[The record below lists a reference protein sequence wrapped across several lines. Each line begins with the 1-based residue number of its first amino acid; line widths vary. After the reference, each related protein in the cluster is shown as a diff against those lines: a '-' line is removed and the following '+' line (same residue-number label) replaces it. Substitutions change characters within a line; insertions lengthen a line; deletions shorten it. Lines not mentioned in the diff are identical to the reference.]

1 MANLILPPVPGYRAI
16 LAARVTLFYC
26 MDKTKATDGIGI
38 YPFSNNYR
46 HILLI
51 PVYHGS
57 MDFSQY
63 AAGNYLGIPRQ
74 VIRPLYTALLTYLVK
89 FSDILNDPDILGR
102 FNKVER
108 YLMYASVDMQNQMVE
123 AIKRLTYE
131 RIIATSNNAPATVS

>member
-1 MANLILPPVPGYRAI
+1 MAGLHIPPVPGYRAI

-26 MDKTKATDGIGI
+26 MDRSKATDGIGI

-63 AAGNYLGIPRQ
+63 AAANYLGIPRQ
-74 VIRPLYTALLTYLVK
+74 VINPLYTALLTYLVK
-89 FSDILNDPDILGR
+89 FSDVLNDPHILCR
-102 FNKVER
+102 FNMVER
-108 YLMYASVDMQNQMVE
+108 YLMYASVDMQNQMVT
-123 AIKRLTYE
+123 AINKLIYE
-131 RIIATSNNAPATVS
+131 RTVQE